1 MNTNTEQTNTSQISR
16 GKNIGLWTVQIL
28 LALFFL
34 MVGGSKLASTPEM
47 MVQQGMAWAGSVPP
61 ALIKFIGTMEVLGA
75 IGLIAPMAAKI
86 QPRLTAWA
94 GLGLATVVT
103 LGAGVHAFR
112 GEWMPISIN
121 LVLAA
126 LGFFVFNGRK
136 NS

>member
-1 MNTNTEQTNTSQISR
+1 
-16 GKNIGLWTVQIL
+16 
-28 LALFFL
+28 